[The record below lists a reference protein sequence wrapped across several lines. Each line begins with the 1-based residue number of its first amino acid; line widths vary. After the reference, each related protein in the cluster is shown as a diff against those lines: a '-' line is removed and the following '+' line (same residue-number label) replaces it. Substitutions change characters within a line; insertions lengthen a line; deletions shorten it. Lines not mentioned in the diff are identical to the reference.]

1 MIKFDINNY
10 TFIDWV
16 SIISA
21 CITLIGF
28 VLTVWQLYLISNV
41 KKQVKDARNETKE
54 RMDGILNISTLS
66 GVIGKIEH
74 LQTFL
79 TNKNWEVSL
88 LFMQEIHK
96 CIIDISTNPITEKA
110 TRDDFSDAKKRLVSD
125 LDTIRSIVSGDETNT
140 DMRFIQNNLQTI
152 IDNLQLIVITLKNKS
167 I

>member
-1 MIKFDINNY
+1 MNETDTNF
-10 TFIDWV
+10 TLIDWI

-21 CITLIGF
+21 LITLIGLI
-28 VLTVWQLYLISNV
+28 LTVCQLMLISNV
-41 KKQVKDARNETKE
+41 KKQVEDARKDTKE
-54 RMDGILNISTLS
+54 RMDGIMNISTLS
-66 GVIGKIEH
+66 SVISKIEH

-96 CIIDISTNPITEKA
+96 CIIDISTNPIAEEV
-110 TRDDFSDAKKRLVSD
+110 TRNDFSEAKQRLVSD

-152 IDNLQLIVITLKNKS
+152 IDNLQLIVINLKNKN

>member
-1 MIKFDINNY
+1 MNETDTNF
-10 TFIDWV
+10 TLIDWI

-21 CITLIGF
+21 LITLIGLI
-28 VLTVWQLYLISNV
+28 LTVCQLMLISNV
-41 KKQVKDARNETKE
+41 KKQVEDARKDTKE

-96 CIIDISTNPITEKA
+96 CIIDISTNPIAEEV
-110 TRDDFSDAKKRLVSD
+110 TRNDFSEAKQRLVSD

>member
-1 MIKFDINNY
+1 MNETDTNF
-10 TFIDWV
+10 TLIDWI

-21 CITLIGF
+21 LITLIGLI
-28 VLTVWQLYLISNV
+28 LTVCQLMLISNV
-41 KKQVKDARNETKE
+41 KKQVEDARKDTKE

-66 GVIGKIEH
+66 SVISKIEH
-74 LQTFL
+74 LQTHI
-79 TNKNWEVSL
+79 TSKNWEVSL

-96 CIIDISTNPITEKA
+96 CIIDISTNPIAEEV
-110 TRDDFSDAKKRLVSD
+110 TRNDFSEAKQRLVSD

-152 IDNLQLIVITLKNKS
+152 IDNLQLIVINLKNKN

>member
-1 MIKFDINNY
+1 MNETDTNF
-10 TFIDWV
+10 TLIDWI

-21 CITLIGF
+21 IITLIGLI
-28 VLTVWQLYLISNV
+28 LTVCQLMLISNV
-41 KKQVKDARNETKE
+41 KKQVEDARKDTKE

-66 GVIGKIEH
+66 SVISKIEH
-74 LQTFL
+74 LQTHI
-79 TNKNWEVSL
+79 TSKNWEVSL

-96 CIIDISTNPITEKA
+96 CIIDISTNPIAEEV
-110 TRDDFSDAKKRLVSD
+110 TRNDFSEAKQRLVSD

-152 IDNLQLIVITLKNKS
+152 IDNLQLIVINLKNKN

>member
-1 MIKFDINNY
+1 MNETDTDF
-10 TFIDWV
+10 TLIDWI

-21 CITLIGF
+21 LITLIGLI
-28 VLTVWQLYLISNV
+28 LTVYQLMLISNV
-41 KKQVKDARNETKE
+41 KKQVEDARKDTKE

-152 IDNLQLIVITLKNKS
+152 IDNLQLIVINLKNKN

>member
-1 MIKFDINNY
+1 MNETDTNF
-10 TFIDWV
+10 TLIDWI

-21 CITLIGF
+21 LITLIGLI
-28 VLTVWQLYLISNV
+28 LTVCQLMLISNV
-41 KKQVKDARNETKE
+41 KKQVEDARKDTKE
-54 RMDGILNISTLS
+54 RMDGIMNISTLS
-66 GVIGKIEH
+66 SVISKIEH
-74 LQTFL
+74 LQIFL

-96 CIIDISTNPITEKA
+96 CIIDISTNPIAEEV
-110 TRDDFSDAKKRLVSD
+110 TRNDFSEAKQRLVSD

-152 IDNLQLIVITLKNKS
+152 IDNLQLIVINLKNKN

>member
-1 MIKFDINNY
+1 MNETDTNF
-10 TFIDWV
+10 TLIDWI

-21 CITLIGF
+21 LITLIGLI
-28 VLTVWQLYLISNV
+28 LTVCQLMLISNV
-41 KKQVKDARNETKE
+41 KKQVEDARKDTRE

-66 GVIGKIEH
+66 SVISKIEH
-74 LQTFL
+74 LQTHI
-79 TNKNWEVSL
+79 TSKNWEVSL

-96 CIIDISTNPITEKA
+96 CIIDISTNPIAEEV
-110 TRDDFSDAKKRLVSD
+110 TRNDFSEAKQRLVSD

-152 IDNLQLIVITLKNKS
+152 IDNLQLIVINLKNKN

>member
-1 MIKFDINNY
+1 MIKLDINNF

-152 IDNLQLIVITLKNKS
+152 IDNLQLIVINLKNKN